1 TPPIGNVLNVISG
14 VAKLKFDDAVRGV
27 FPYVLVLYS
36 LLVVFVF
43 IPDLIILP
51 LKWIN

>member
-1 TPPIGNVLNVISG
+1 
-14 VAKLKFDDAVRGV
+14 
-27 FPYVLVLYS
+27 VLYS
-36 LLVVFVF
+36 LLALFVF

>member
-1 TPPIGNVLNVISG
+1 
-14 VAKLKFDDAVRGV
+14 
-27 FPYVLVLYS
+27 YVLVLYS

>member
-1 TPPIGNVLNVISG
+1 
-14 VAKLKFDDAVRGV
+14 
-27 FPYVLVLYS
+27 YS

>member
-1 TPPIGNVLNVISG
+1 
-14 VAKLKFDDAVRGV
+14 VRGV

-36 LLVVFVF
+36 LLVVVVF

>member
-1 TPPIGNVLNVISG
+1 
-14 VAKLKFDDAVRGV
+14 AVRGV

-36 LLVVFVF
+36 LLVVVVF

>member
-1 TPPIGNVLNVISG
+1 
-14 VAKLKFDDAVRGV
+14 AVRCV
-27 FPYVLVLYS
+27 FLYVLVLYS

>member
-1 TPPIGNVLNVISG
+1 
-14 VAKLKFDDAVRGV
+14 
-27 FPYVLVLYS
+27 LVLYS